1 MERIK
6 ALKGYYESHNE
17 DARLTYKKGM
27 VEFLT
32 TVNYVEKYL
41 KEGMQIL
48 EIGAGTGRYSHYFA
62 KDGYKVDAIE
72 LMECNIEV
80 FKANTTPNENITIT
94 QGDAI
99 NLSSIPNDTYDITLL
114 LGPMYHLYTEKDQL
128 AALSEAIRVT
138 KKGGIIFAAYCN
150 NDMTVYHFGFL
161 KGNFKSGLYDDLV
174 DYETFK
180 LSSNPREV
188 FSLFRKEDVDKL
200 MSKFNVKRLHYIG
213 TDMLTRFIAGAV
225 DEMDDETFAK
235 YVKYNL
241 CICERPDMVGAS
253 SHMLDIFRKE

>member
-1 MERIK
+1 MERIE
-6 ALKGYYESHNE
+6 ALKGYYETHNE
-17 DARLTYKKGM
+17 DVRLTRKKGM

-32 TVNYVEKYL
+32 TVNYIEKYL

-62 KDGYKVDAIE
+62 KNGYKVDAVE
-72 LMECNIEV
+72 LMDCNIEV
-80 FKANTTPNENITIT
+80 FKANTTPDENITIA

-99 NLSSIPNDTYDITLL
+99 NLNFIPDNTYEITLL

-128 AALSEAIRVT
+128 SALSEAIRVT

-161 KGNFKSGLYDDLV
+161 KGNLKGESYDNLI

-180 LSSNPREV
+180 FSSNPKEV

-200 MSKFNVKRLHYIG
+200 MSNFNVKRLHYIG
-213 TDMLTRFIAGAV
+213 TDMLTRFISGAV
-225 DEMDDETFAK
+225 DEMDDETFEK
-235 YVKYNL
+235 YVKYIL
-241 CICERPDMVGAS
+241 CICERSDMVGAS